1 MLRRFVLAFLSVLL
15 VSGAAAQAQPP
26 RVLNADDYAEIQQ
39 LYARYNIAIDTGD
52 AEGWAATFVP
62 DGVFNNSNRGHDA
75 LVQFVKDWRAKR
87 DGANRRH
94 VNSNLMLTPAADGV
108 KGTTYLVLLNIAA
121 RPATIAMTGMYD
133 DALVKTAQGW
143 RFKSRV
149 VKSDAPAAQTSAR

>member
-26 RVLNADDYAEIQQ
+26 RALSTDDYIAIQQ

-62 DGVFNNSNRGHDA
+62 DGVFNNNNRGHDA

-94 VNSNLMLTPAADGV
+94 VNSNLLLTPTADGV
-108 KGTTYLVLLNIAA
+108 KGTTYLVLLNIGA

-149 VKSDAPAAQTSAR
+149 VKSDAPASQTSAR